1 MTIYEIDEAI
11 QNCIDTETGE
21 VDESRLN
28 ELLLERDTKIEQ
40 LACWVIDLEAAA
52 KAISEQQQVLG
63 KRKEAALHK
72 ADSIRQYIAA
82 ALAGQK
88 FSTSKVQISF
98 RRSSSVVVPDIEQL
112 ADEYKKF
119 GAPTANK
126 TAIKDALKL
135 GVDVQ
140 GAYLEENTSMVIK

>member
-11 QNCIDTETGE
+11 QKCIDTETGE
-21 VDESRLN
+21 VNEEALN
-28 ELLLERDTKIEQ
+28 SLLLERDTKIEQ
-40 LACWVIDLEAAA
+40 LACWVIDLEAAT

-88 FSTSKVQISF
+88 FALSVKAQLIDNLMRFSRETLQQE
-98 RRSSSVVVPDIEQL
+98 RSRPIRGGENGL
-112 ADEYKKF
+112 
-119 GAPTANK
+119 P
-126 TAIKDALKL
+126 L
-135 GVDVQ
+135 GFCQ
-140 GAYLEENTSMVIK
+140 